1 MGMVTD
7 FFAAP
12 RSRAHAVLNGD
23 TSGLP
28 ALELS
33 CVDPVKL
40 ASLERILGRT
50 LRKGGRAG
58 ATEMLSQKDAGQWV
72 LLVPASLVELL
83 ACAGDVAL
91 EVGTEWA
98 ATRELQADGWT
109 EPDARE
115 AVAALCQLASQA
127 KSAHSDVLLRM
138 AVPWERRY
146 VARRVG

>member
-1 MGMVTD
+1 MVTD
-7 FFAAP
+7 FFAVP
-12 RSRAHAVLNGD
+12 RACAHALLNGD

-40 ASLERILGRT
+40 ASLERLLGRA

-58 ATEMLSQKDAGQWV
+58 ATEMLSQRDAEQWV

-98 ATRELQADGWT
+98 ATRELKADGWT
-109 EPDARE
+109 APDARE
-115 AVAALCQLASQA
+115 AVAALCELARQAMSSQT
-127 KSAHSDVLLRM
+127 DVLLRM
-138 AVPWERRY
+138 SVPWEQRY